1 MWLLRRKAKA
11 ESLIF
16 RLDTNAEM
24 YVKFIWFFNS
34 LTVLSPHTI
43 RRVGTTRPFLWQMSC
58 TRSSPRAMI
67 SVTQLESCLVHSS
80 ITKISS
86 EKPPVAQCIF
96 KVKFL
101 IKCGQIHP
109 KFVKKK
115 HILWKPK
122 NRISTARGLS
132 ASADCAWPVK
142 PLNAAWGLV
151 AIEILIDPYH
161 LFEAPMCLPS
171 HRHPVLEATS

>member
-1 MWLLRRKAKA
+1 MNIQSKV
-11 ESLIF
+11 S
-16 RLDTNAEM
+16 
-24 YVKFIWFFNS
+24 NS
-34 LTVLSPHTI
+34 V
-43 RRVGTTRPFLWQMSC
+43 W
-58 TRSSPRAMI
+58 
-67 SVTQLESCLVHSS
+67 
-80 ITKISS
+80 TK
-86 EKPPVAQCIF
+86 
-96 KVKFL
+96 
-101 IKCGQIHP
+101 IHP

-151 AIEILIDPYH
+151 AIEISIDPYH

-171 HRHPVLEATS
+171 HRHPVLEATSWEPGLHIEKRGVTDTPVRHLAVLPWSWLVTCSASADSRFRTGWTSQCEKHDIIEKWTSPQPLFEDLMGMKIKTPFKLWFF